1 MCMWMRQ
8 RLPQFPGTPCRLTDK
23 NDDGENLGTVQPPH
37 TIQPQREHTM
47 NPLLQILA
55 EVVHMGGENTKYVV
69 VMMMTAMYE
78 PSSSLSQHFSEC
90 SSGWFPVQTPPGF
103 QPSAA
108 ELHVHWGLTPLC
120 STETNGFIA
129 HISSTSNK
137 KKDT

>member
-1 MCMWMRQ
+1 MCIWVRQ
-8 RLPQFPGTPCRLTDK
+8 RLPQFPGTPCRLTDED
-23 NDDGENLGTVQPPH
+23 DDGENLGPVQPPH

-55 EVVHMGGENTKYVV
+55 EDVHMGGEDMKYVV
-69 VMMMTAMYE
+69 VMMMMVLYK

-120 STETNGFIA
+120 STETNGFIS